1 MPPLAIHLRFAQET
15 AAAVGLPLLGRHL
28 GAFFLG
34 STAPDIRNN
43 IGWPRERT
51 HFTTLAE
58 AGDARGLERMFL
70 VHPHLAEARSVG
82 PEVAAFVAGY
92 RTHLVA
98 DDAWIRLVYRPYFG
112 QESSLGGSA
121 MANVLDRA
129 LQFEMDNGEREERGR
144 VAAWVELLQELDPQL
159 DIGFIGADDLARW
172 RETVL
177 VSMQREPS
185 WERFRSLAEGVL
197 VPSGKVELPA
207 LTRFLDELPG
217 SLGEVHHHVA
227 GETIACFR
235 QEALAGSLAA
245 TASYLA

>member
-28 GAFFLG
+28 GALLLG

-51 HFTTLAE
+51 HFTTLAA

-70 VHPHLAEARSVG
+70 AHPHLAETPSVG

-144 VAAWVELLQELDPQL
+144 VAAWVEALPERDPPPHIRLLWGGELGP
-159 DIGFIGADDLARW
+159 
-172 RETVL
+172 
-177 VSMQREPS
+177 
-185 WERFRSLAEGVL
+185 
-197 VPSGKVELPA
+197 
-207 LTRFLDELPG
+207 PG
-217 SLGEVHHHVA
+217 GH
-227 GETIACFR
+227 
-235 QEALAGSLAA
+235 
-245 TASYLA
+245 